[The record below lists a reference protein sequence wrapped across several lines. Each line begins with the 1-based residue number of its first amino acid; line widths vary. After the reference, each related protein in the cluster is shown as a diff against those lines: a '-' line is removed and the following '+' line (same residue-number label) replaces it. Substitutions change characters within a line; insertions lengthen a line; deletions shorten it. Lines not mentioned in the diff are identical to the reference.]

1 VKRVAIVGRDAAA
14 WISALAVRRA
24 LGGAGVEVQVLELP
38 TLLRPVDA
46 YAAVPSL
53 AALHRLLGLQESLVL
68 GACSGVPF
76 VGQRFSNWAKSKP
89 PFVHGYDSVAPMPHR
104 LNFLQFWVKA
114 RAQGLRVEYEDFS
127 LAAAAAKQGRL
138 PPEDGEPGP
147 LSATHGYHLDARSYV
162 ALLKLAA
169 LRAGVAEV
177 GGKISSVECDGD
189 RIAAIG
195 LEDGQRVEAD
205 LFIDASGEEGRL
217 IGALPGPGFESWKQ
231 WLPANRILTASAP
244 ALRPLPAFSQVSAF
258 RAGWIG
264 IHPLRD
270 RTAVTA
276 VYDGA
281 AFSDA
286 EMHQSLA
293 ALAGVAVS
301 GDAVITGFAPGMR
314 PQPWIGN
321 CIAIGESAIALEPL
335 DAVQLHLIHVGIS
348 HLMTLFPVDADE
360 LVEAETYNRAIAAHA
375 RNIRDFQIAHYK
387 LNLRYD
393 EPFWDRARDAPGPE
407 TLDAKIALFA
417 SRGHALL
424 YDAESFQ
431 EQNWSSLFV
440 GHGIIPASYDPRVDA
455 VEPGEHIQ
463 KVQQRLRDIASEVK
477 AMPSVEDYLAAQERQ
492 SAFELP

>member
-1 VKRVAIVGRDAAA
+1 
-14 WISALAVRRA
+14 
-24 LGGAGVEVQVLELP
+24 
-38 TLLRPVDA
+38 
-46 YAAVPSL
+46 
-53 AALHRLLGLQESLVL
+53 
-68 GACSGVPF
+68 
-76 VGQRFSNWAKSKP
+76 
-89 PFVHGYDSVAPMPHR
+89 
-104 LNFLQFWVKA
+104 
-114 RAQGLRVEYEDFS
+114 
-127 LAAAAAKQGRL
+127 
-138 PPEDGEPGP
+138 
-147 LSATHGYHLDARSYV
+147 
-162 ALLKLAA
+162 
-169 LRAGVAEV
+169 
-177 GGKISSVECDGD
+177 
-189 RIAAIG
+189 
-195 LEDGQRVEAD
+195 
-205 LFIDASGEEGRL
+205 
-217 IGALPGPGFESWKQ
+217 LPGPGFESWKQ

-286 EMHQSLA
+286 EMQQSLA